1 MDLNERKSQI
11 LKAIIEDYISTAEPI
26 GSRTIAKRT
35 NLSLSSATIRNEM
48 SDLEDMGYLVQPH
61 TSAGRIPSDLGYR
74 FYVNDLMRKYMVNIN
89 QIEEIRRA
97 FEVKLMQFDS
107 ILQEAGHMLSECNN
121 GYISLVTAPKSIS
134 IRIRRFGI
142 MYIDP
147 GSILAVLVTSDGII
161 KNKVISVRQ
170 HLNEELVASLSE
182 VLNSKLVGCSL
193 EEINLRQIM
202 EIKEFLGDKQEI
214 LDPILDFISETVR
227 SVSDTEVYYTGTTN
241 ILNQPEYNNID
252 KAKELLNFLENKK
265 NLEGIINGGRSK
277 DDISISIGKENKA
290 DPLKECSTITI
301 NYKAGKNAI
310 GKIGVIGPTRMDY
323 DGAVRSLKGIA
334 FYINQLFSQLYE
346 EDGSEG
352 VGENKSEKRESRRRE

>member
-11 LKAIIEDYISTAEPI
+11 LKAIIEDYISSAEPI

-35 NLSLSSATIRNEM
+35 DLNISSATIRNEM

-74 FYVNDLMRKYMVNIN
+74 FYVNDLMRKYMVNVN

-97 FEVKLMQFDS
+97 FGVKLMQFDS

-121 GYISLVTAPKSIS
+121 GYISLVTAPKSNS
-134 IRIRRFGI
+134 IRIRRFGM
-142 MYIDP
+142 MYMDP
-147 GSILAVLVTSDGII
+147 NSLLAVLVTSDGVI
-161 KNKVISVRQ
+161 KNKVISVKQ
-170 HLNEELVASLSE
+170 FLNEELVRSLSE
-182 VLNSKLVGCSL
+182 VLNTKLSGCSL
-193 EEINLRQIM
+193 EEINLKQIM
-202 EIKEFLGDKQEI
+202 EIKEFLGDKQQI
-214 LDPILDFISETVR
+214 LEPILDFISETVK

-241 ILNQPEYNNID
+241 IFNQPEYNNID
-252 KAKELLNFLENKK
+252 KAKELLDFLENKK
-265 NLEGIINGGRSK
+265 NFANIINNGNKS
-277 DDISISIGKENKA
+277 DISISIGKENKA

-323 DGAVRSLKGIA
+323 AGAVQSLKGIA

-352 VGENKSEKRESRRRE
+352 VGENKPEKREPRRRE